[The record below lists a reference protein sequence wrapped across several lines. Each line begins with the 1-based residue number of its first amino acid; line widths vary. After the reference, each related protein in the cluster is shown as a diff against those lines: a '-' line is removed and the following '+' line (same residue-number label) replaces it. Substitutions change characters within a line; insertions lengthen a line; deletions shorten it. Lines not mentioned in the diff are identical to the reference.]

1 MVILITGANGNIAN
15 YIISD
20 LISLGHKILGC
31 DIHETAL
38 NDSLFKYYKCDLS
51 DEKSIYNM
59 FNKINDSNINADVLI
74 NNAAI
79 DFVPQEGKQSSGVEI
94 ENFSEIFD
102 VNVKAPLILSSLLI
116 DLWKARDVK
125 GRIINLSSI
134 YSLKSPDPSI
144 YSNGFIKNVLYG
156 ASKAALNNISKQ
168 LSVIYGK
175 DQILINTIIFGGL
188 KSENQSLQFQTN
200 YSTKTSIKRMMDKK
214 DIMSPILFLLDKN
227 NNYTNGAEIIVDGG
241 FLNF

>member
-1 MVILITGANGNIAN
+1 MVILITGANGNIAS

-31 DIHETAL
+31 DIHDSAL
-38 NDSLFKYYKCDLS
+38 NDSLFRYYKCDLNN
-51 DEKSIYNM
+51 EKSIYNM
-59 FNKINDSNINADVLI
+59 FEKINDLKIDVLI

-79 DFVPQEGKQSSGVEI
+79 DFVPLEGRQSSGVEI
-94 ENFSEIFD
+94 ENFSEIFN

-241 FLNF
+241 FLNL

>member
-20 LISLGHKILGC
+20 LISLGHKILGS
-31 DIHETAL
+31 DIHESAL

-59 FNKINDSNINADVLI
+59 FNKINDLKIDVLI

-79 DFVPQEGKQSSGVEI
+79 DFVPVEGRQSSGVEI
-94 ENFSEIFD
+94 EHFSEIFN
-102 VNVKAPLILSSLLI
+102 VNVKAPLILSSLFI

-125 GRIINLSSI
+125 GRIINISSI

>member
-20 LISLGHKILGC
+20 LISLGHKILGS
-31 DIHETAL
+31 DIHESAL

-59 FNKINDSNINADVLI
+59 FNKINDLKIDVLI

-79 DFVPQEGKQSSGVEI
+79 DFVPVEGRQSSGVEI
-94 ENFSEIFD
+94 EHFSEIFN
-102 VNVKAPLILSSLLI
+102 VNVKAPLILSSLFI

-125 GRIINLSSI
+125 GRIINISSI

-188 KSENQSLQFQTN
+188 KSENQRLQFQTN